1 MKTRYFTVMNP
12 KLKTILTITGVAL
25 ALFLMW
31 YFSTLTG
38 YIVAAVILSLVVSP
52 ITDWLAARKIKKT
65 GKYHLFPRWLAT
77 LITLT
82 LVLALFFGILFSI
95 VPIISREAATI
106 SQIDPTQFSSYSN
119 AIWNDICRFMQ
130 QYGVATDI
138 DNLEVEIAEK
148 LQSWISMENIG
159 LAFSGVVSVLTSF
172 VMAVFAIFFMSFF
185 FIKDKPLFKE
195 ILLSAFQKRSQHKI
209 TNVVS
214 KIKVL
219 LSRYF
224 TGLLI
229 QVMVMMMLEFLGL
242 KIFNIPNALLIAFIG
257 GFLNIIPFIGPLIG
271 TLLGVILAVVS
282 TLATGVYTGI
292 EWVALKVIIVFLAA
306 NIIDNVVNQPLIF
319 SKSVKAHPVEIFV
332 VILAAGYLGGI
343 GAMIIA
349 VPAYTVIRIILK
361 EYLSEFAFIS
371 NLTKNV

>member
-1 MKTRYFTVMNP
+1 MNP

-25 ALFLMW
+25 AFFLMW

-38 YIVAAVILSLVVSP
+38 YIVAAVVLSLVVSP
-52 ITDWLAARKIKKT
+52 ITDWLAAKKIRKT
-65 GKYHLFPRWLAT
+65 GKHHLFPRWLAT

-95 VPIISREAATI
+95 VPAISKEAVTI
-106 SQIDPTQFSSYSN
+106 SQIDPAQFSDYSG
-119 AIWNDICRFMQ
+119 ALWNDTRDFLQ
-130 QYGVATDI
+130 QYGIVKDI
-138 DNLEVEIAEK
+138 NNLEVEIMEK

-159 LAFSGVVSVLTSF
+159 IAFSGVVSFVTSF
-172 VMAVFAIFFMSFF
+172 VMALFSIFFISFF
-185 FIKDKPLFKE
+185 LIKDKPLFKE
-195 ILLSAFQKRSQHKI
+195 ILLSAFPKQSQHKI
-209 TNVVS
+209 TNVVG
-214 KIKVL
+214 KTKVL

-229 QVMVMMMLEFLGL
+229 QVTVMMLLEFFGL
-242 KIFNIPNALLIAFIG
+242 MIFNIPNALLIAFIG
-257 GFLNIIPFIGPLIG
+257 GLLNIIPFIGPLIG
-271 TLLGVILAVVS
+271 TLLGVVLAVVS
-282 TLATGVYTGI
+282 TLAIGVYTGI
-292 EWVALKVIIVFLAA
+292 EWVILKVIVVFLAA
-306 NIIDNVVNQPLIF
+306 NIVDNVVNQPLIF
-319 SKSVKAHPVEIFV
+319 SKSVKAHPVELFL

-349 VPAYTVIRIILK
+349 VPTYTVIRIILK

>member
-1 MKTRYFTVMNP
+1 MNP
-12 KLKTILTITGVAL
+12 KLRITLTTIGIVL

-31 YFSTLTG
+31 YFSTITG
-38 YIVAAVILSLVVSP
+38 YIIAAAVLSMIVSP
-52 ITDWLAARKIKKT
+52 VTDWLAAKKIRKT

-82 LVLALFFGILFSI
+82 MVLALFFGILFSI

-106 SQIDPTQFSSYSN
+106 SQIDPTQLSDHSN
-119 AIWNDICRFMQ
+119 ALWNSVRDFLQ
-130 QYGVATDI
+130 QYGVVKNVN
-138 DNLEVEIAEK
+138 NLEVEIMEK

-159 LAFSGVVSVLTSF
+159 LAFSGVMSFLTSF
-172 VMAVFAIFFMSFF
+172 VMAVFSIFFISFF
-185 FIKDKPLFKE
+185 LIKDKSLFKE
-195 ILLSAFQKRSQHKI
+195 MLLSIFPQQSQHKI
-209 TNVVS
+209 TNVLS
-214 KIKVL
+214 KIKIL

-229 QVMVMMMLEFLGL
+229 QVTVMMLLEFLGL
-242 KIFNIPNALLIAFIG
+242 MLFNIPNALLIAFIG
-257 GFLNIIPFIGPLIG
+257 GLLNIIPYIGPIIG
-271 TLLGVILAVVS
+271 TLLGVVIAVIS
-282 TLATGVYTGI
+282 TLATGIYSGI
-292 EWVALKVIIVFLAA
+292 EWVVLQVIGVFVAA

-332 VILAAGYLGGI
+332 VILSAGYLGGI

-361 EYLSEFAFIS
+361 EYLGEFAFIS